1 MCIFFPILYLF
12 LSFHVLIFFSAIALI
27 LLPLLL
33 YFSFFYHCTHTSS
46 ITFVL
51 LFFLPLHS
59 YFFYY
64 FCTFLSLTLSSTSSI
79 TFVTSLFLPL
89 NFHTSSI
96 AFILHSFF
104 LYPCTFIRNPFIK
117 YFSLFIDTFPFS
129 STSIFSSILLQCHQN
144 FSLSIHTSSYLHFYI
159 ISKPQKIMLEWQFN
173 DKKAVHEIS
182 KQRN

>member
-1 MCIFFPILYLF
+1 MCILYF
-12 LSFHVLIFFSAIALI
+12 SFSTIALI

-51 LFFLPLHS
+51 LFFYHCTHTSSITFVLLFFLPLHS

-64 FCTFLSLTLSSTSSI
+64 FCTSLSLTLSSTSSI

-89 NFHTSSI
+89 HFHTSSI

-144 FSLSIHTSSYLHFYI
+144 FSLSIHTSLYIHFYI
-159 ISKPQKIMLEWQFN
+159 ISKPQKILLE
-173 DKKAVHEIS
+173 
-182 KQRN
+182 

>member
-1 MCIFFPILYLF
+1 MCIFFPNFILIPFLSCTYLF
-12 LSFHVLIFFSAIALI
+12 FF
-27 LLPLLL
+27 
-33 YFSFFYHCTHTSS
+33 HCTHTSS
-46 ITFVL
+46 FTFVL

-64 FCTFLSLTLSSTSSI
+64 FCTSFFLPLHSYFFYYFCTSLSLTLSSTSSI

-144 FSLSIHTSSYLHFYI
+144 FSLSIHTSLYIHFYI
-159 ISKPQKIMLEWQFN
+159 ISKPQKIMLE
-173 DKKAVHEIS
+173 
-182 KQRN
+182 